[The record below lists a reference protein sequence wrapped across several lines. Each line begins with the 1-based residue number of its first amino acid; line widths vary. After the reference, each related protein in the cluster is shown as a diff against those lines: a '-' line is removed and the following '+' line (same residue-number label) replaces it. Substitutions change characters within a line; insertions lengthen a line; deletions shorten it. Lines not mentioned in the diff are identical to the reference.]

1 MSTKFAAKKAQS
13 VWIDWAESV
22 AFDVAVVARRHTQTS
37 LQATPMTVEY
47 AEIPQ
52 EPFHVLDP
60 GAGVGT
66 LSAAVCQRVLQ
77 QKNRRHLV
85 FE

>member
-1 MSTKFAAKKAQS
+1 MSTKFAAKKEQS

-52 EPFHVLDP
+52 EATDCRTQTANTEFIYRETPP
-60 GAGVGT
+60 AK
-66 LSAAVCQRVLQ
+66 AA
-77 QKNRRHLV
+77 
-85 FE
+85 